1 MMEPKHIDKLK
12 WAVRLLAL
20 VLMIIVVWWLLF
32 AEKDNHVA
40 VAVDD
45 GIDDTPAQIES
56 IKSVGQWEFL
66 SVSTEELVDTTRRRL
81 LKDDQ
86 LVRIYYGTLRLG
98 VDLSKASDGWLQTR
112 GDTLVATLPKV
123 GLLDPDF
130 IDEARTK
137 SFYESGSWTP
147 RDRELLYQK
156 ARRQM
161 LSHALT
167 PQNLQSAQDN
177 ADQQFRQLF
186 RAMGYNNI
194 FIRFED

>member
-1 MMEPKHIDKLK
+1 MEQKHTDRLK
-12 WAVRLLAL
+12 TVVRVLAL
-20 VLMIIVVWWLLF
+20 VLAIIVVWWLLF

-40 VAVDD
+40 VNVDD
-45 GIDDTPAQIES
+45 GINITPEQIES
-56 IKSVGQWEFL
+56 IRSIGQWEFL

-81 LKDDQ
+81 LRDDQ

-98 VDLSKASDGWLQTR
+98 VDLSDIRGDWIQTR
-112 GDTLVATLPKV
+112 GDSLVAMLPKV
-123 GLLDPDF
+123 KLLDENF

-137 SFYESGSWTP
+137 AFYESGSWTP

-161 LSHALT
+161 LRHALT

-177 ADQQFRQLF
+177 ADLQFRQLF
-186 RAMGYNNI
+186 RSMGYSNI
-194 FIRFED
+194 VIRFEN

>member
-1 MMEPKHIDKLK
+1 MEQKHTDRLK
-12 WAVRLLAL
+12 TVVRVLAL
-20 VLMIIVVWWLLF
+20 VLAIIVVWWLLF
-32 AEKDNHVA
+32 VEKDNHVA
-40 VAVDD
+40 VNVDD
-45 GIDDTPAQIES
+45 GINITPEQIES
-56 IKSVGQWEFL
+56 IRSIGQWEFL

-81 LKDDQ
+81 LRDDQ

-98 VDLSKASDGWLQTR
+98 VDLSDTRGDWIQTR
-112 GDTLVATLPKV
+112 GDSLVATLPKV
-123 GLLDPDF
+123 KLLDENF

-137 SFYESGSWTP
+137 AFYESGSWTA

-186 RAMGYNNI
+186 RSMGYNNI
-194 FIRFED
+194 IIRFEN

>member
-1 MMEPKHIDKLK
+1 MEPKHIDKLK
-12 WAVRLLAL
+12 WAVQLLAL

-98 VDLSKASDGWLQTR
+98 VDLSKAGDGWLQTR

-123 GLLDPDF
+123 GLLDSDF

-194 FIRFED
+194 FIMFED

>member
-1 MMEPKHIDKLK
+1 MELKHIDKLK

-98 VDLSKASDGWLQTR
+98 VDLSKAGDGWLQTR

>member
-1 MMEPKHIDKLK
+1 MEPKHIDKLK